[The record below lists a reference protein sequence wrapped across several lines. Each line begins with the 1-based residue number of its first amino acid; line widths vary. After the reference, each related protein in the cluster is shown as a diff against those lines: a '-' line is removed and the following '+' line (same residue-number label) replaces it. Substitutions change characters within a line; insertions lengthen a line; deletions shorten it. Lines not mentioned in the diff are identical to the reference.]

1 MGLFVATISLI
12 QYSHLLMVRLAASLA
27 SEEFNALSS
36 VLVSF
41 FFWYLNS
48 LMLHFFFLFFFPRLL
63 NFGQREGFVVTVATQ
78 SLVATSASSALR
90 KILRI

>member
-36 VLVSF
+36 VLISF
-41 FFWYLNS
+41 FFLVLEVRPRGDTYNTHHLTSGPNETPYKTMVS
-48 LMLHFFFLFFFPRLL
+48 L
-63 NFGQREGFVVTVATQ
+63 
-78 SLVATSASSALR
+78 
-90 KILRI
+90 